1 MSAGKITKDKFVE
14 TVKSDMRL
22 KTNEAFDKSVGQVD
36 FNYGE
41 VVRGIQNQYREENK
55 NLKPNTCDPAIV
67 TGYDLTLSV
76 GKFQEKFLPV
86 PSKEQFISIWQINV
100 QQKIKDFDNSNDV
113 QRACLEEVNK
123 LRNGTISSKN
133 FVKNLQSHGL
143 STDLIERQM
152 RELNASNH
160 ASYS

>member
-14 TVKSDMRL
+14 TIKSDMRL
-22 KTNEAFDKSVGQVD
+22 KTNEAFDKTVGQVD

-41 VVRGIQNQYREENK
+41 VFRGIEKQYREENK

-86 PSKEQFISIWQINV
+86 PN
-100 QQKIKDFDNSNDV
+100 FDKSNEI

-123 LRNGTISSKN
+123 LRSGTVSS
-133 FVKNLQSHGL
+133 
-143 STDLIERQM
+143 
-152 RELNASNH
+152 
-160 ASYS
+160 